1 MEGYV
6 SWCWV
11 GVKLRPLFRYFCP
24 GSWDMV
30 LSASLEVD
38 GGATLLLDLV
48 QLKGQ
53 DNGLVKGGL
62 DTIRTM
68 GK

>member
-1 MEGYV
+1 
-6 SWCWV
+6 
-11 GVKLRPLFRYFCP
+11 
-24 GSWDMV
+24 MV
-30 LSASLEVD
+30 LSAYLEVD